1 VFDNLCAGIT
11 FESMVGKCLEI

>member
-1 VFDNLCAGIT
+1 LCAGIT